1 MFRSTIRL
9 LSVVA
14 SGAIALAAV
23 GCMKGPETPAETNTT
38 QTTSA
43 STTTATTTTTDFTV
57 GDTFGALRA
66 LHMAEV
72 RHGTTAMTKASDPKV
87 RVYAGKVVD
96 DHKARMKK
104 DDKLM
109 QSLGISPRDN
119 AVSEHIKSV
128 ADAQGSRLD
137 ALYGPE
143 FDRAYLDDQI
153 SYYRT
158 ALDTFDKDLLP
169 AARDPKVRQEILDAR
184 AKANDHLK
192 EAQDLRLS
200 LIDR

>member
-1 MFRSTIRL
+1 
-9 LSVVA
+9 V
-14 SGAIALAAV
+14 
-23 GCMKGPETPAETNTT
+23 
-38 QTTSA
+38 
-43 STTTATTTTTDFTV
+43 FTV

-72 RHGTTAMTKASDPKV
+72 EHGTTAMTKASDPKV
-87 RVYAGKVVD
+87 KAYAAKVVN

-109 QSLGISPRDN
+109 RDIGISPRQN

-128 ADAQGSRLD
+128 SDAQSSKLD
-137 ALYGPE
+137 ALSGAE

-169 AARDPKVRQEILDAR
+169 AARDPKVKSEIMDAR
-184 AKANDHLK
+184 SKANDHLQ

-200 LIDR
+200 LVSK

>member
-1 MFRSTIRL
+1 MVRSTIRL

-14 SGAIALAAV
+14 SGAFALAAA
-23 GCMKGPETPAETNTT
+23 GCMKGPETPAETNST

-43 STTTATTTTTDFTV
+43 STTTTTDFTI

-72 RHGTTAMTKASDPKV
+72 GHGTTAMARASDPKV
-87 RVYAGKVVD
+87 KAYAEKVVN

-109 QSLGISPRDN
+109 QSLGISPREN

-137 ALYGPE
+137 ALSGPE

-158 ALDTFDKDLLP
+158 ALDTFDKELLP
-169 AARDPKVRQEILDAR
+169 AARDPKVRQQILDAR
-184 AKANDHLK
+184 SKANDHLR

>member
-1 MFRSTIRL
+1 MFRTTIRL

-14 SGAIALAAV
+14 SGAVALAAA
-23 GCMKGPETPAETNTT
+23 GCMKGPENPSDSSTT
-38 QTTSA
+38 QTTAA
-43 STTTATTTTTDFTV
+43 STTTANDFTV

-66 LHMAEV
+66 LHLAEV
-72 RHGTTAMTKASDPKV
+72 GHGTTAMARASDPRV
-87 RVYAGKVVD
+87 RAYAEKVVN
-96 DHKARMKK
+96 DHKARMRK

-109 QSLGISPRDN
+109 QSLGISPRDS
-119 AVSEHIKSV
+119 AVSEHIKSA
-128 ADAQGSRLD
+128 ADAQRSRLD
-137 ALYGPE
+137 ALSGPE

-158 ALDTFDKDLLP
+158 ALDTFDKELLP
-169 AARDPKVRQEILDAR
+169 AARDPKVRQQILDAR
-184 AKANDHLK
+184 SKANDHLR